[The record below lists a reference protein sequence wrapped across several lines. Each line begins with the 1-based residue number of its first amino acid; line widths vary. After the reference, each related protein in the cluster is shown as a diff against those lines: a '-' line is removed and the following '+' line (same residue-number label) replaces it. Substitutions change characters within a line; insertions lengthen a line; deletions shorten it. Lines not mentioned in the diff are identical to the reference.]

1 MKTRLVFNIPIA
13 RQLMRRGNVVIKTMP
28 NKKDN
33 DLIVFVFLEDEKF
46 INDFQEVLNEYKK
59 DKKGSK

>member
-13 RQLMRRGNVVIKTMP
+13 RQLMRRGNIIIKTMP

-46 INDFQEVLNEYKK
+46 IKDFEEVLNEYKK
-59 DKKGSK
+59 GQIG

>member
-13 RQLMRRGNVVIKTMP
+13 RQLMRRGNIVIKTMP

-59 DKKGSK
+59 GQIR

>member
-13 RQLMRRGNVVIKTMP
+13 RQLMRRGNIVIKTMP

-46 INDFQEVLNEYKK
+46 IKDFEEVLNEYKK
-59 DKKGSK
+59 GQIG